1 MGCWLFS
8 NYGPQGLG
16 VPNPVTGGTMWV
28 ADRLGYK
35 MFAPQTWDNAYE
47 ETSTTIDVGIS
58 GVLENGWEYDV
69 SYTTNEYDSE
79 STSRLW
85 DDQKMNDLYFN
96 IGGNDALG
104 NPMCYGCSAVNRW
117 WLLGMVDL
125 IQQPILTMLTLE
137 HFCGV
142 NQHVSMMSGSLMV
155 LTLIMKTI
163 DLMLETV
170 LNLSLILTQHALVS
184 EFGMLAG
191 GPIGF
196 ALVAEYQDTG
206 YDLFPSSNVVD
217 GCLFGVLVMLIVVD
231 LEIDMLLVVS

>member
-1 MGCWLFS
+1 MQFDTETTGQYFASFYYPAGGGVSNSPGPWVVGYS

-35 MFAPQTWDNAYE
+35 MFAPQH
-47 ETSTTIDVGIS
+47 GIMLTKKLQQQS
-58 GVLENGWEYDV
+58 MSVFGVLENGWEYDV

-104 NPMCYGCSAVNRW
+104 NPCVMDAQQLIDGGYW
-117 WLLGMVDL
+117 VDL

-170 LNLSLILTQHALVS
+170 LNLSLILQQHH
-184 EFGMLAG
+184 
-191 GPIGF
+191 
-196 ALVAEYQDTG
+196 
-206 YDLFPSSNVVD
+206 
-217 GCLFGVLVMLIVVD
+217 
-231 LEIDMLLVVS
+231 